1 MIKKWALLGVGVLAV
16 LLGIAGIF
24 LPLLPTTPFLL
35 LASYCFMKSSPRC
48 YRWLHQHKMLGPVLV
63 TWQEQRAVS
72 KVVKQRGAI
81 MIALSFCFSI
91 YIVPNL
97 WLKVLLFVVF
107 VILMSWFLKL
117 PTHELVAN
125 RRENH

>member
-1 MIKKWALLGVGVLAV
+1 MIKKGALMGLGVLAI

-48 YRWLHQHKMLGPVLV
+48 HRWLHQHKIFGPILT

-72 KVVKQRGAI
+72 KVIKQRGAI
-81 MIALSFCFSI
+81 MISLSFCFSI
-91 YIVPNL
+91 YIVPNI
-97 WLKVLLFVVF
+97 WLKGLLFVVF
-107 VILMSWFLKL
+107 VILISWFLKL